1 MATDGATVERLQ
13 VFLRDL
19 SAEARGLLIAELER
33 GVLRGDETPGYDVV
47 LEQLRSVLRAGD
59 KTSPRIAE
67 GTRLFYKPLE
77 PFLVD
82 DVPEHQHPGRISR
95 ATLDPMWNWIRRDL
109 LPDEADKFNEG
120 VKQALAAKDTAKA
133 EALTRAFQDRFA
145 AKAVDAFNLAQ
156 RDERMRRRLFA
167 QIGTP
172 RATDD
177 AGGLMR
183 VLQARNTFAMMAS
196 KLPGYIDNLAGPKL
210 DQAKA
215 LVDEVNA
222 SDRKLFMY
230 ALLFVMS
237 RLAAP
242 WQLIRLP
249 IKAAGS
255 DKAARVAE
263 TQYEVAVAI
272 VLAEMERMI
281 GELRADLKAKKLVAV
296 IALLKFIH
304 DAARGLR
311 TELDLSVD
319 SAWGRELAALR
330 AQISDLLKTEIEVA
344 PARARKLL
352 RQRTANDIRPD
363 SELDAVEVAETEA
376 LIEFVVACRHFG
388 SELAISEVTQRT
400 FSDLQ
405 QYLDSGMR
413 PLIDALRNAG
423 DADRKFRQSQVNA
436 SIRFCVKIFGPEY
449 AAALDKAATVASR
462 ERHLAT
468 A

>member
-19 SAEARGLLIAELER
+19 SAEVRGLLVAELER
-33 GVLRGDETPGYDVV
+33 SVLRGEESPAYDLV
-47 LEQLRSVLRAGD
+47 LEQLRAVLRASD
-59 KTSPRIAE
+59 KPGARLSHA
-67 GTRLFYKPLE
+67 TRLFYKPLE

-82 DVPEHQHPGRISR
+82 DVAEHQHPGRISR
-95 ATLDPMWNWIRRDL
+95 ATLEPMWNWIRRDL
-109 LPDEADKFNEG
+109 LPDETDKFTEA
-120 VKQALAAKDTAKA
+120 VKQALAATDSAKA
-133 EALTRAFQDRFA
+133 EALTRAFQDRFT

-156 RDERMRRRLFA
+156 RDDRMRRRLFA

-177 AGGLMR
+177 ASGLMR
-183 VLQARNTFAMMAS
+183 VLQARDTFAMMGA
-196 KLPGYIDNLAGPKL
+196 KLPGFIGNLTGAKL
-210 DQAKA
+210 DEAKA
-215 LVDEVNA
+215 LVDQVNGI
-222 SDRKLFMY
+222 DRKLFMY

-242 WQLIRLP
+242 WQLIRLAT
-249 IKAAGS
+249 KAAGS

-263 TQYEVAVAI
+263 TPYEVAVAI
-272 VLAEMERMI
+272 VLAEVERMI

-296 IALLKFIH
+296 ITLLKFVH

-330 AQISDLLKTEIEVA
+330 TQISDVLKAEIEVA
-344 PARARKLL
+344 PGRVRKLL

-363 SELDAVEVAETEA
+363 SELDADEVAETEA

-400 FSDLQ
+400 YADLQ

-413 PLIDALRNAG
+413 PLIDALRTAG
-423 DADRKFRQSQVNA
+423 DADRKFRRSQVDA
-436 SIRFCVKIFGPEY
+436 SIRFCAKVFGPEY
-449 AAALDKAATVASR
+449 AAALGKAVAVG
-462 ERHLAT
+462 ERQLAT